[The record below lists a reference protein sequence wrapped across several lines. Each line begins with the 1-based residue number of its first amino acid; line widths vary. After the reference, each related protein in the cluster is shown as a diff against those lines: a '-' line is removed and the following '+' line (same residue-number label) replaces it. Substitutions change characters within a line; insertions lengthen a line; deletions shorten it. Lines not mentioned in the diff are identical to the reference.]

1 MKEITSDKLRNLK
14 FVDGIRD
21 MLVLRTEKIAVM
33 VTEID
38 SKWYVSLSGPE
49 HKTIQLGE
57 YEHIEEICTLL
68 VGLKI

>member
-21 MLVLRTEKIAVM
+21 MLVLRTEKIDVM
-33 VTEID
+33 VTEIN
-38 SKWYVSLSGPE
+38 SKWYVAISKDEGKL
-49 HKTIQLGE
+49 IQLGE
-57 YEHIEEICTLL
+57 HKHIEEICTLL